1 LAPVSLLLLLLATT
15 QSSPAQELERGKI
28 AFGRAEYARTIEILR
43 PLLYP
48 EPRLESESSI
58 VDAHRMLGYAH
69 LFERQ
74 NEQAAQEFR
83 RLLQLRPDFRLDPL
97 IDPPLVVDFFNG
109 ILKQQEGELAEL
121 ERKRREAEAEER
133 RRMDA
138 IRNGPAIIERR
149 YLRNSLAVSLLPFG
163 AGQFQN
169 GQRGKGWF
177 FLTTESVFAG
187 VSVAALTTN
196 FALYGLRP
204 RIQCKEAP
212 VPTMTTTSTA
222 PTTTSRGGSAAPAVE
237 NGCSPGFVPNGDQD
251 RSKLLLKVQV
261 ISGGLFFAMAA
272 WGIVDALVNFR
283 DETPLPASPVPAAKA
298 GQGHGLKL
306 GVLSFG
312 AGSVGGGLSF
322 RF

>member
-1 LAPVSLLLLLLATT
+1 
-15 QSSPAQELERGKI
+15 
-28 AFGRAEYARTIEILR
+28 
-43 PLLYP
+43 
-48 EPRLESESSI
+48 
-58 VDAHRMLGYAH
+58 
-69 LFERQ
+69 
-74 NEQAAQEFR
+74 
-83 RLLQLRPDFRLDPL
+83 
-97 IDPPLVVDFFNG
+97 
-109 ILKQQEGELAEL
+109 
-121 ERKRREAEAEER
+121 
-133 RRMDA
+133 MDA

-149 YLRNSLAVSLLPFG
+149 YLRNSMAVSFLPFG

-177 FLTTESVFAG
+177 FLTSESVLAG

-212 VPTMTTTSTA
+212 TPTMTTT
-222 PTTTSRGGSAAPAVE
+222 TTTTPGRSTSAPAVE

-261 ISGGLFFAMAA
+261 ISGGLFFATAA

-283 DETPLPASPVPAAKA
+283 DETPLPGAAVPAAKA
-298 GQGHGLKL
+298 GPGGLKL

-312 AGSVGGGLSF
+312 AGSLGGGLSF